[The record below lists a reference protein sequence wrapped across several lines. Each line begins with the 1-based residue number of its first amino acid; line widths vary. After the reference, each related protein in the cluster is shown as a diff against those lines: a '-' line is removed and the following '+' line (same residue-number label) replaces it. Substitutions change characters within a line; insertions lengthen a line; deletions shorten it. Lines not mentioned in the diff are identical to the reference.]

1 MPSVLRIDPL
11 GVFNFYLT
19 LIDTSN
25 VVGTLITM
33 ALNYKVAG
41 FSECSG
47 LDATVEIFEIKQ
59 GGANDHVYKFPTRAS
74 HGNITLKHGVIFL
87 YDDLWTWHFDF
98 VKGRGKRKD
107 GVVVLMDEARR
118 PAKIWKFRKGI
129 PTRWTG
135 PPLNALQSST
145 AIESLEIA
153 HEGLELTLG
162 A

>member
-11 GVFNFYLT
+11 GVFNFYIT
-19 LIDTSN
+19 LIDTSD

-41 FSECSG
+41 FSECTG
-47 LDATVEIFEIKQ
+47 LDATVEVFDIKQ
-59 GGANDHVYKFPTRAS
+59 GGVNDHVYRFPTRAS
-74 HGNITLKHGVIFL
+74 HGNITLKHGVIYL
-87 YDDLWTWHFDF
+87 YDDLWTWHYDF
-98 VKGRGKRKD
+98 VKGHGKRKD
-107 GVVVLMDEARR
+107 GVITLMDEARR
-118 PAKIWKFRKGI
+118 PAKVWKFRKGI
-129 PTRWTG
+129 PTKWTG
-135 PPLNALQSST
+135 PALNALQSNT